1 MHRPSSA
8 NLDVVFFCR
17 KRQLVLSP
25 LLPPTRQQGKAG
37 AKCGV
42 VGAGKKQKW
51 GENGWQG
58 GNCVERGASKTSGR
72 LVFREP
78 TAMAEDARPWC
89 LLLAACFL
97 PFLECVFTLFDLD
110 LAR

>member
-1 MHRPSSA
+1 VQERNKS
-8 NLDVVFFCR
+8 
-17 KRQLVLSP
+17 
-25 LLPPTRQQGKAG
+25 G
-37 AKCGV
+37 
-42 VGAGKKQKW
+42 

-89 LLLAACFL
+89 LLAACIL
-97 PFLECVFTLFDLD
+97 PFLECVFTLFALD
-110 LAR
+110 LAN